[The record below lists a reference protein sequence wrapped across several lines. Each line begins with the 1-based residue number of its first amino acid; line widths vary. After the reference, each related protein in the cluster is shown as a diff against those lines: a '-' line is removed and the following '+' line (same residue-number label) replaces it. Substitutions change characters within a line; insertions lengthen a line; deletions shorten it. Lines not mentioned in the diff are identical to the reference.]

1 MERCPNC
8 KARYKGED
16 TCQRCGM
23 ELSRLIQIENQV
35 RHLERVAIQKILAQ
49 DAFAAEKILNDAL
62 ILQNSPSAKI
72 LLDFVQ
78 NDLTF
83 FCRKP
88 PH

>member
-23 ELSRLIQIENQV
+23 DLSRLVQIENQV
-35 RHLERVAIQKILAQ
+35 RHLECAAIQKILGQ
-49 DAFAAEKILNDAL
+49 EAFAAERILNDAL

>member
-8 KARYKGED
+8 KARYKGEN

-23 ELSRLIQIENQV
+23 ELSRLVQIENQV

-49 DAFAAEKILNDAL
+49 EAFAAERILNDAL

>member
-23 ELSRLIQIENQV
+23 DLSRLVQIENQV
-35 RHLERVAIQKILAQ
+35 RHLERAAIQKILDQ
-49 DAFAAEKILNDAL
+49 EAFTAERILNEAL
-62 ILQNSPSAKI
+62 ILQKSPSAKT

-83 FCRKP
+83 FCRKS

>member
-23 ELSRLIQIENQV
+23 DLSRLVQIENQV
-35 RHLERVAIQKILAQ
+35 RHLERVAIQKILVQ
-49 DAFAAEKILNDAL
+49 EAFAAERILNDAL
-62 ILQNSPSAKI
+62 ILQKSPSTKI